1 MDWRSSLL
9 KKKQYSEKKRITV
22 LAVFFIIFSLCI
34 VARLFTLQIIRGGF
48 YSALAAGQHDLYQK
62 LFPERG
68 SIYVSE
74 STITGKTLFPLVTNQ
89 KLNMLYAVP
98 VSVEDASSTADKL
111 FGILGLSDGI
121 KYENLSP
128 IIAVTSS
135 SSTVDDLMQKN
146 NKTQQEQWFQ
156 EQKSKELVRLTG
168 ILSQPNKLYAPIRSK
183 LSDKQVEAIKALNI
197 KGLEFKEEDWR
208 FYPEQGMGGHIFG
221 FWGFSGDSRKG
232 KYGLESYFD
241 SILSG
246 TMGEIHSERDAWGNI
261 VAVGNNSIKE
271 KTDGQDLVLTID
283 RAIQFK
289 TCQELY
295 LMVQGQKAKGGSA
308 IVMDPKTGAI
318 LAMCSYPDYSP
329 DKYNQVDNISVY
341 NNPAIFE
348 AYEPGSVFKPI
359 TMAAALDVG
368 KVKPDTTYV
377 DTGVVDYGKYKIGN
391 YNDKSYGL
399 QTMTQVLE
407 TSINTGVIYAMQ
419 QATQK
424 VFVNYVK
431 NFGFGVKTGIE
442 LDKEMPGDISNLNLR
457 GEINAATATF
467 GQGITV
473 TPLQMITAVGA
484 IANGGKLMHPY
495 IVSQILSGKE
505 VVSSTQPKVLKQ
517 VVSSKTAMMLSGM
530 MVSVTEN
537 GHAKTAQI
545 PGYHVAGK
553 TGTAQV
559 PKNGGGYMP
568 DSVVNASFIGY
579 APFTNPKFVMFVV
592 IKEPQYGK
600 TGEYSAA
607 PVFAN
612 VGKFILQY
620 YNVPYDR
627 ADDPALKK

>member
-9 KKKQYSEKKRITV
+9 KKKQYNEKKRITV

-34 VARLFTLQIIRGGF
+34 VARLFTLQVVRGEF

-74 STITGKTLFPLVTNQ
+74 NTATGKTFFPLVTNQ

-98 VSVEDASSTADKL
+98 VSIENATDTAQKL
-111 FGILGLSDGI
+111 FDVLGLPDGV
-121 KYENLSP
+121 KYENSSV
-128 IIAVTSS
+128 IIPSSS
-135 SSTVDDLMQKN
+135 SSTMDTFIQDS
-146 NKTQQEQWFQ
+146 NKTRKEQWFE
-156 EQKSKELVRLTG
+156 EQKIKELTRLNG

-183 LSDKQVEAIKALNI
+183 LSDKQVEAIKALKI

-221 FWGFSGDSRKG
+221 FWGFSGDTRKG

-241 SILSG
+241 PILSG

-295 LMVQGQKAKGGSA
+295 LMFESQKAKQASA

-318 LAMCSYPDYSP
+318 LAMCSYPDFSP
-329 DKYNQVDNISVY
+329 DKYNQVENISVY

-377 DTGVVDYGKYKIGN
+377 DTGTVDYGKYKIGN

-399 QTMTQVLE
+399 QTMTNVLE
-407 TSINTGVIYAMQ
+407 TSINTGVIYAMK

-424 VFVNYVK
+424 VFVSYVK

-473 TPLQMITAVGA
+473 TPLQMITAVGV

-627 ADDPALKK
+627 PDDPALKK